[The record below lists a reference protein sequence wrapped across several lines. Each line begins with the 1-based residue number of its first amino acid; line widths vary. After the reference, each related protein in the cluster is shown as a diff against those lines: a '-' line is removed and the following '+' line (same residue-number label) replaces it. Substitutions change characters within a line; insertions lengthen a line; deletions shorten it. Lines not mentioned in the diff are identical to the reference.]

1 MKTLKKFAIAL
12 FFAAAMGAV
21 STPAMAEDPGRIV
34 YAPGEAIDMAISK
47 VAAAIDALSKGED
60 ATKVSDLA
68 KEALDASKEINAND
82 RVDAARSKAN
92 NKVKSART
100 HLKSGDRQTA
110 EQELRAAE
118 KGFMD
123 LKGLM

>member
-1 MKTLKKFAIAL
+1 MKTLKKVVIAL
-12 FFAAAMGAV
+12 FFAASMGAV

-34 YAPGEAIDMAISK
+34 YAPGAAIDMAISK

-60 ATKVSDLA
+60 AAKVSDIA

-100 HLKSGDRQTA
+100 HLKNGDRQTA
-110 EQELRAAE
+110 ETELRAAE

-123 LKGLM
+123 LKSLM